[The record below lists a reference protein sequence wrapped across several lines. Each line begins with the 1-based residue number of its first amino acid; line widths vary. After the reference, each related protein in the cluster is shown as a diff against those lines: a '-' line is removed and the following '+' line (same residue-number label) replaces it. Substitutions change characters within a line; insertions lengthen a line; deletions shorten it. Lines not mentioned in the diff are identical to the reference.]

1 MSTAKMGIPER
12 FIFTLDSDIKSALK
26 RFASKQGRSAAA
38 QAEQILATYLMGVG
52 EISDMPVRKETRGG
66 DRKSSKKRSDIAADP
81 IED

>member
-1 MSTAKMGIPER
+1 MNATQMGIPER

-52 EISDMPVRKETRGG
+52 ELSEMPTREERRGG
-66 DRKSSKKRSDIAADP
+66 DRKSKAKKS
-81 IED
+81 EDSVNDGN